1 MEEKTIYTTREA
13 STYLGISNSTI
24 YRMEKQGLI
33 SSIKTPGGQRRFS
46 KKNIENYLKKSK
58 NFIAPQNPSKY
69 KKTDLMIK
77 EAEASYSIENIE
89 PKISID
95 ELFLNLENIKNNI
108 IQGDCVKTLT
118 QIKSNSVDLV
128 ITSPPYYKQREYGGI
143 GIGNEPTES
152 EYLDNLLKVF
162 NECVRITKNTGAIVF
177 NIGDKYENSGLRLIP
192 HRFAIKAV
200 DTKKVFLIN
209 NLTWEKLNP
218 TPRQDRKKLV
228 QSTEPF
234 FIFAKTKDYIFNLDK
249 FMSHLKQL
257 DHPKSK
263 SNGNGIGKKY
273 FELIDNS
280 ELSLQE
286 KEYAKRELQKVII
299 DVKSGNLESF
309 RMKIR
314 GIHAEPYGG
323 QAGGRQIQLDKNGFT
338 IIRINGEK
346 LKRDII
352 ESPVESIKNNQHPAV
367 YPLFIIQELIKL
379 LTNTNDIILDPFV
392 GSGTTCLAARNL
404 KRNYIGI
411 EINPDYVNYAN
422 ERLKTESQFLM
433 ELFV

>member
-1 MEEKTIYTTREA
+1 MD
-13 STYLGISNSTI
+13 L
-24 YRMEKQGLI
+24 
-33 SSIKTPGGQRRFS
+33 
-46 KKNIENYLKKSK
+46 IEN
-58 NFIAPQNPSKY
+58 
-69 KKTDLMIK
+69 T
-77 EAEASYSIENIE
+77 ENTE
-89 PKISID
+89 PKVLTN
-95 ELFLNLENIKNNI
+95 ELVFNLDNIGNTI
-108 IQGDCVKTLT
+108 IQGDCIKTLT
-118 QIKSNSVDLV
+118 QIKSNSVNLV
-128 ITSPPYYKQREYGGI
+128 ITSPPYYKQRKYGGI
-143 GIGNEPTES
+143 GIGNELTED
-152 EYLDNLLKVF
+152 EYLGNLLKVF
-162 NECVRITKNTGAIVF
+162 NECVRITKSTGAIVF
-177 NIGDKYENSGLRLIP
+177 NIGDKYEDSGLRLIP
-192 HRFAIKAV
+192 HRFAIKVIDA
-200 DTKKVFLIN
+200 KKVFLIN

-234 FIFAKTKDYIFNLDK
+234 FIFAKTKDYVFNLDK

-257 DHPKSK
+257 DHSKSK

-273 FELIDNS
+273 FELIDHS
-280 ELSLQE
+280 KLSQQE
-286 KEYAKRELQKVII
+286 KEHAKRELQKVIF
-299 DVKSGNLESF
+299 DVKSGLIESF

-379 LTNTNDIILDPFV
+379 LTNTDDIVLDPFV
-392 GSGTTCLAARNL
+392 GSGTTCLAAKCLN
-404 KRNYIGI
+404 RNYIGI

-422 ERLKTESQFLM
+422 ERLKTEQQFLM